1 MITLSITPNMDRTK
15 IVWTKSSLNRKCCR
29 IAGRLKFFSN
39 LKNMSEALKINIFFF
54 SKKYLPL
61 KNPLYYGNITSLL
74 ESLTWRWWI
83 GSERT
88 RRWQKCRQQILL
100 GTLLGR
106 SSQSTTQYWFGFQWQ
121 IESTSLVW
129 LKEGNWFLTTT
140 INDSSL
146 LRFLL
151 IATFWNP
158 FYYEA
163 MKAWSYL
170 LELFQVGS
178 LVINPIPKLEMKMM
192 LNS

>member
-1 MITLSITPNMDRTK
+1 MDRTK

-29 IAGRLKFFSN
+29 IAGKLKLCLN
-39 LKNMSEALKINIFFF
+39 LKNICVKPQRSIFSFSQKSIYLWKI
-54 SKKYLPL
+54 
-61 KNPLYYGNITSLL
+61 LYITSLL

-121 IESTSLVW
+121 IESTLLAW

-140 INDSSL
+140 INEFSTVLVDCSFLKL
-146 LRFLL
+146 LYRGLEGL
-151 IATFWNP
+151 VQYVETVPSGVISYHPYSETRDIFWT
-158 FYYEA
+158 
-163 MKAWSYL
+163 
-170 LELFQVGS
+170 
-178 LVINPIPKLEMKMM
+178 
-192 LNS
+192 